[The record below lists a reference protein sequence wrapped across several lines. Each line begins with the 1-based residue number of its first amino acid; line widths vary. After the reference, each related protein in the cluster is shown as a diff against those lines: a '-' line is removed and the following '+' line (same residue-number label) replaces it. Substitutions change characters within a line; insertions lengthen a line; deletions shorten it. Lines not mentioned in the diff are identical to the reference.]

1 MFYRCRTWF
10 GMSKKEFMFD
20 YSLEYVFYMINKYI
34 EDNYSQG
41 EQQPKEDEEIKEM
54 NFSKMF

>member
-1 MFYRCRTWF
+1 
-10 GMSKKEFMFD
+10 MFD

-34 EDNYSQG
+34 EDNYSQD
-41 EQQPKEDEEIKEM
+41 EQQPKEDEEVKEM